1 MSPNLLNVLLVL
13 IPAVLWFGYIDPK
26 YTGEEGLVWGP
37 EKSIKALQGEYV
49 QYVDALSQ
57 IDGLQMKADKIL
69 KDYKVVPEEEKEK
82 IQHLLPS
89 DIDSVKLRS
98 EVINIAAK
106 SGIALSDLKV
116 DQDPKDKGA
125 YLVSF
130 SVSSHYQQ
138 FKELVEQFEKSTR
151 FFIVDKVAIQKPE
164 LEETSKTNI
173 QDAEALSITLTFKV
187 YTKK

>member
-57 IDGLQMKADKIL
+57 IDGLQTKADKII
-69 KDYKVVPEEEKEK
+69 KDYKTVSEEEKNK
-82 IQHLLPS
+82 IQNLLPS
-89 DIDSVKLRS
+89 TIDSVKLRS

-116 DQDPKDKGA
+116 DQDLKDKSS

-130 SVSSHYQQ
+130 SITAYYQQ

-151 FFIVDKVAIQKPE
+151 FFIVDKVTISKQE
-164 LEETSKTNI
+164 LEDASKTNI
-173 QDAEALSITLTFKV
+173 QDTEALSISLVFKV